1 MEDESSSTSCGA
13 GLVGGGGSLHERS
26 FFRSFFA
33 FAAGTAVLSAGGTKA
48 GVPTWVG
55 ALAAALPTGAT
66 GADGAD
72 GANGANGPRAF
83 SLAAATFATAEGAGA
98 GATPGDDEAAAG
110 AWGTGATEGD
120 DDAGATFTGAGVA
133 ESALYDGLGVGGA
146 IGTYRG
152 GGGGSA
158 TVGATAPAAFDS

>member
-1 MEDESSSTSCGA
+1 M
-13 GLVGGGGSLHERS
+13 GGGGSLHESS

-33 FAAGTAVLSAGGTKA
+33 FAAGTAPFSAGGTKA
-48 GVPTWVG
+48 GDPTWVG
-55 ALAAALPTGAT
+55 VLAPGLPI
-66 GADGAD
+66 
-72 GANGANGPRAF
+72 GANGPRAF

-98 GATPGDDEAAAG
+98 GATIGDDEAAGAG
-110 AWGTGATEGD
+110 AAIGD
-120 DDAGATFTGAGVA
+120 DEAAGATFTGAGVA
-133 ESALYDGLGVGGA
+133 ESALYEGLGVGGA